1 MSEQVSK
8 SGLDNGRPGR
18 PNVVARIHI
27 RDRIK
32 DLRRIMA
39 KNLVTNPKNWRKHPK
54 AQVDALSGLLAEI
67 GYADA
72 LLARELPDGK
82 LMLID
87 GHLRAETTPGSLVP
101 VLVLDVTEDEADKI
115 LATLDPLAS
124 MAEPNTERLSALLAT
139 VRTESEAVRELLKR
153 TAGERLW
160 EMIHPNE
167 LREIEIAP
175 ERADELRAR
184 WNTCQGQVWEAGV
197 HRLICGD
204 ATDDMV
210 VRRLWNR
217 TSSKCRM
224 VCTDPPYGVDY
235 ASKNAYL
242 NKTARGNRIQRPI
255 QNDKLTP
262 EQTGHLFKSAL
273 QAVIAQCE
281 PAASCYATVPSG
293 PLLVYFI
300 QAFDASGFEFKH
312 MLVWVKQQFVIGMA
326 DYHHRH
332 EPILYGWLP
341 NGAHYFCDDR
351 GQDSV
356 FEVDKPQVNDLHP
369 TTKPVALISRMIANS
384 SRPRELIYDPF
395 AGSGSTIVAAHQ
407 LGRVG
412 YGCELD
418 PGYVAVIL
426 ERLSLLGLKP
436 ERVEPC

>member
-1 MSEQVSK
+1 MSEEVSK
-8 SGLDNGRPGR
+8 SGLDGGRPGR
-18 PNVVARIHI
+18 PNIVAQIHI

-32 DLRRIMA
+32 DLRRVMA
-39 KNLVTNPKNWRKHPK
+39 KDLVPNPKNWRRHPK
-54 AQVDALSGLLAEI
+54 AQVGALRDLLTEV

-82 LMLID
+82 LMLVD
-87 GHLRAETTPGSLVP
+87 GHLRAETTPDTAVP
-101 VLVLDVTEDEADKI
+101 VLVLDVSEEEADKI

-124 MAEPNTERLSALLAT
+124 MAEPDTEHLKALHAT
-139 VRTESEAVRELLKR
+139 VKTESDAVQELLKR
-153 TAGERLW
+153 TAGERIW
-160 EMIHPNE
+160 EMIHPYE
-167 LREIEIAP
+167 LGEVEVAP
-175 ERADELRAR
+175 ERADQLQAKWKTAR
-184 WNTCQGQVWEAGV
+184 GQMWKAGV
-197 HRLICGD
+197 HRVICGD
-204 ATDDMV
+204 STEI
-210 VRRLWNR
+210 LILTSLLGR
-217 TSSKCRM
+217 TAPRCRM
-224 VCTDPPYGVDY
+224 ICTDPPYGVDY

-242 NKTARGNRIQRPI
+242 NKTDRGNRIQRPI

-281 PAASCYATVPSG
+281 PGASCYATVPSG

-300 QAFDASGFEFKH
+300 QAFNASGFEFKH

-351 GQDSV
+351 SQDSV

-384 SRPRELIYDPF
+384 SRPGELVYDPF

-436 ERVEPC
+436 EQVESC